1 MLVTGPVVTVLLWMC
16 RIFISVKQSQILLSS
31 LGTALF
37 LLRWTLD
44 LKDLKCRIYLTASK
58 LSTTIVV
65 CKNETFIS
73 CLLILVYPS
82 HRVCIRTFKK
92 KCFFFFYKQ

>member
-37 LLRWTLD
+37 LLRWTLVV
-44 LKDLKCRIYLTASK
+44 KDLKCRIYLTASK
-58 LSTTIVV
+58 LSKTIVV
-65 CKNETFIS
+65 SKNETFIYFLFAHLGIS
-73 CLLILVYPS
+73 ISLCLHQNI
-82 HRVCIRTFKK
+82 
-92 KCFFFFYKQ
+92 